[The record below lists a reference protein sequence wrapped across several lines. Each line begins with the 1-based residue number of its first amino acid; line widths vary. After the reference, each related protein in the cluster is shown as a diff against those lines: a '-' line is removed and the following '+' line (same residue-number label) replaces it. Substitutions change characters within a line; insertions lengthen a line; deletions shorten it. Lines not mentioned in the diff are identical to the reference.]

1 MLTFIAAK
9 KILSGTGMHESVPS
23 LTCGTLCLLATLALL
38 FCSGAARA
46 DGQQSQT
53 QIAPSGTAQIV
64 GGAGASAAGDETAT
78 NEFDKRVPGTGTGL
92 ARVPADHVP
101 APAPNAIAL
110 VNPGFSGFL
119 GLTHR
124 DQRLAGTGAYTNT
137 QFSLEPP
144 DQGLCVGNGFVLE
157 LVNTA
162 LAVYGTDGTLLA
174 GPTPFNQ
181 FFGLRP
187 EIVRSK
193 PPVFG
198 DFTSDPKCYFDPD
211 LQRFFITILQLDVD
225 PASGNFTGP
234 THLLIAVSTSA
245 DPTGTFRVFVIDS
258 TDLDHP
264 GCPCLGDQPLIGA
277 DANGFYVSTNEFPLF
292 VNGFNGPQI
301 YAMSKQR
308 LAAGQPLTVVHFS
321 SLSLPDGLVFS
332 IQPASTPKGG
342 GFETAAGGTEY
353 FLDTFF
359 TTALENRIVLWALTN
374 TSSLSKSR
382 PALSLTSAV
391 LDTEIYGNT
400 PAAQQQP
407 GPTPLG
413 SLVNGKLEF
422 LDSDDDRMQQVVFSN
437 GLLWSAAASP
447 VKTPNSPT
455 KSGAAW
461 FAVAP
466 SVATGAAS
474 GAIAAQG
481 YISVEGASVIY
492 PAVGVTALGNATA
505 VFTLVGPNFFPTAA
519 YASIDLAAGSGD
531 VHIAAAGTAPDDGFT
546 GYFFGTRVARW
557 GDYSAAA
564 VDESGNLWLATEFIP
579 DAPRTRLANWGTFIA
594 RVSP

>member
-1 MLTFIAAK
+1 MRNGILAFAFAVAA
-9 KILSGTGMHESVPS
+9 SASAS
-23 LTCGTLCLLATLALL
+23 
-38 FCSGAARA
+38 
-46 DGQQSQT
+46 QQSQS
-53 QIAPSGTAQIV
+53 QIAPSSTAQISAT
-64 GGAGASAAGDETAT
+64 GGTDGPGDEVRS
-78 NEFDKRVPGTGTGL
+78 NSIDKRVPGTGTGL

-101 APAPNAIAL
+101 APPPNSIAL
-110 VNPGFSGFL
+110 INPGFSGFP

-124 DQRLAGTGAYTNT
+124 DQRRAGTGAYTNT

-162 LAVYGTDGTLLA
+162 LAVYGTDGTRLA

-187 EIVRSK
+187 EVVRST
-193 PPVFG
+193 PRVFG

-225 PASGNFTGP
+225 PSSGNFTGP
-234 THLLIAVSTSA
+234 THLVIAVSTSA
-245 DPTGTFRVFVIDS
+245 DPTGSFRVFVIDS

-292 VNGFNGPQI
+292 AAGFNGPQI

-321 SLSLPDGLVFS
+321 GLSLPQGTVFS
-332 IQPASTPKGG
+332 IQPAATPKGG

-353 FLDTFF
+353 FLDSFF
-359 TTALENRIVLWALTN
+359 TTGMENRIVLWALTN
-374 TSSLSKSR
+374 TSSLSRSR

-407 GPTPLG
+407 GATPLG
-413 SLVNGKLEF
+413 SAVNGKLEF
-422 LDSDDDRMQQVVFSN
+422 LDSDDDRMQQVVFSG
-437 GLLWSAAASP
+437 GLLWSAAATP

-455 KSGAAW
+455 TSGAAW

-466 SVATGAAS
+466 SVATGAVS
-474 GAIAAQG
+474 GGIAAQG
-481 YISVEGASVIY
+481 YISVQGASVIY
-492 PAVGVTALGNATA
+492 PAIGADALGNAIA
-505 VFTLVGPNFFPTAA
+505 VFTLVGPNFFPSAA
-519 YASIDLAAGSGD
+519 YASIDLAAGAGD
-531 VHIAAAGTAPDDGFT
+531 VHIAASGTAPEDGFT
-546 GYFFGTRVARW
+546 GYTAFGGSRIARW
-557 GDYSAAA
+557 GDYSAAS
-564 VDESGNLWLATEFIP
+564 VDEFGNFWLATEFIP
-579 DAPRTRLANWGTFIA
+579 NAPRTQLANWGSFI
-594 RVSP
+594 STITP